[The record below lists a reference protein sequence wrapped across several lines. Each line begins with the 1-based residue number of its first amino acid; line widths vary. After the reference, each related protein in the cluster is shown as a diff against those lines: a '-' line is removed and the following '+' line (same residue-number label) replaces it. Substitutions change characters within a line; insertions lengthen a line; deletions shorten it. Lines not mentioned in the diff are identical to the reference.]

1 MTKRIRS
8 DYLKIIAMVCM
19 LVDHIGVGI
28 LEKMYLSTPDIEMA
42 QRIYDINE
50 VFRGIGRIAL
60 PIFAYQIAVS
70 MIYTGNR
77 KKYIERL
84 ILFSI
89 ISEVPF
95 DLLNSGKIWDI
106 SYQNV
111 VITLLFGAIAIW
123 GIDWFYEKYKE
134 SRVIRGTFNT
144 AFVTL
149 LSVIVEL
156 LKTDY
161 GAKGVILIVLF
172 YIAKKEGSYATF
184 MAFFY
189 AIEVFVIMYLRSK
202 NMHSTIKYC
211 TFEAYSLLAFPII
224 EADSGERGGGE
235 IIKWV
240 GYLFYPVHMFILY
253 VISRLILP

>member
-19 LVDHIGVGI
+19 LIDHIGISI
-28 LEKMYLSTPDIEMA
+28 LEKMYLAASDIGLA
-42 QRIYDINE
+42 QKIYDINE
-50 VFRGIGRIAL
+50 ILRGIGRLAL

-70 MIYTGNR
+70 MIYTRNR

-84 ILFSI
+84 ALFAV

-95 DLLNSGKIWDI
+95 DLLNAGKVWDI

-111 VITLLFGAIAIW
+111 IITLLFGAIAIW
-123 GIDWFYEKYKE
+123 GIDWFYNKYKE
-134 SRVIRGTFNT
+134 SRVIRAIFNT

-149 LSVIVEL
+149 LCVIVEL

-172 YIAKKEGSYATF
+172 YAAKKEGTYATF

-189 AIEVFVIMYLRSK
+189 AIEVFAIMYLRSR
-202 NMHSTIKYC
+202 NMHSTIRYC
-211 TFEAYSLLAFPII
+211 IFESYSLLAFPII
-224 EADSGERGGGE
+224 DADSGERGGGE

-240 GYLFYPVHMFILY
+240 GYLFYPVHMLILY
-253 VISRLILP
+253 LISVLIL

>member
-19 LVDHIGVGI
+19 LIDHIGVGI
-28 LEKMYLSTPDIEMA
+28 LEKMYLATPDIELA
-42 QRIYDINE
+42 QRLFDINE
-50 VFRGIGRIAL
+50 VLRGIGRIAL
-60 PIFAYQIAVS
+60 PIFAYQVAVS

-84 ILFSI
+84 VLFSV
-89 ISEVPF
+89 ISEIPF
-95 DLLNSGKIWDI
+95 DLLNSGKVWDV

-134 SRVIRGTFNT
+134 SKAKRAIFNT

-172 YIAKKEGSYATF
+172 YIAKKEGSYATSV
-184 MAFFY
+184 AVFY
-189 AIEVFVIMYLRSK
+189 AIEVFVIMYLRTK
-202 NMHSTIKYC
+202 NMHATIKYC
-211 TFEAYSLLAFPII
+211 IFESYSLLAFPII
-224 EADSGERGGGE
+224 DADSGERGGGE

-240 GYLFYPVHMFILY
+240 GYLFYPVHM
-253 VISRLILP
+253 LIIYLIASYCL